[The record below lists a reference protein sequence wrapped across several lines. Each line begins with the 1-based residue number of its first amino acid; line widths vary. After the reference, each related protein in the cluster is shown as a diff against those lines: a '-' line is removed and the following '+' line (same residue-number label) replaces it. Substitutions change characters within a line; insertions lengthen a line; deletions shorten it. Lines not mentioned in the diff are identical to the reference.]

1 VRTTGQIGLFRIVS
15 ESGVAAGVR
24 RVEAVTGPL
33 AYERALADRDS
44 LRELA
49 AALRTREEN
58 VTTRVHGLVEETR
71 ELHRQLER
79 ARSQGSADVVG
90 ELLSR
95 AASVDGTAVIAAPVD
110 VADVEEARVLGDRLR
125 ERMASGVAVL
135 AAKTADRASLFA
147 VVTDDLV
154 KRGVRADRV
163 VRDVAAL
170 VGGKGGGRPHFAQGG
185 VGDPER
191 IPDALASVPEIVKAL
206 LAGGGK

>member
-1 VRTTGQIGLFRIVS
+1 
-15 ESGVAAGVR
+15 
-24 RVEAVTGPL
+24 
-33 AYERALADRDS
+33 
-44 LRELA
+44 
-49 AALRTREEN
+49 
-58 VTTRVHGLVEETR
+58 VEETR

-95 AASVDGTAVIAAPVD
+95 AASVDGASVIAAPVE

-135 AAKTADRASLFA
+135 AARTAERASLFA

-163 VRDVAAL
+163 VREVAAL
-170 VGGKGGGRPHFAQGG
+170 AGGKGGGRPHLAQAG

-191 IPDALASVPEIVKAL
+191 IPDALAGVEEIVKAL
-206 LAGGGK
+206 LAGAGK